1 MVAAESKDAA
11 VPPEGGPPPGE
22 RLRLPAG
29 KEAGRGSSFEDQV
42 PHEAGSDPTHQ
53 ECSRDSEASVQEVA
67 PPSFLRP
74 NGPPCLS
81 PGQRPGSRGDR
92 KESMQPEGPRYALA
106 LSRTEA
112 AEDRLAR
119 STPDS
124 HRYRSPAVWA
134 V

>member
-29 KEAGRGSSFEDQV
+29 EEAGRGFFFRGPSAARGRLRSHAPGV
-42 PHEAGSDPTHQ
+42 L
-53 ECSRDSEASVQEVA
+53 SRDSEASVQEVA

-92 KESMQPEGPRYALA
+92 KESMRPEGPRYALA

-124 HRYRSPAVWA
+124 HRYRSPAV
-134 V
+134 